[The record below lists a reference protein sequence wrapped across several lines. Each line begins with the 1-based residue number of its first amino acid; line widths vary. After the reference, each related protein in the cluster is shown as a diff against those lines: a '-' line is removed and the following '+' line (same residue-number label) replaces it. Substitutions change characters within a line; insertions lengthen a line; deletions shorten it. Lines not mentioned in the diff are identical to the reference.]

1 MAATASTVANI
12 MIGND
17 GEAVA
22 VAALVSLGQPGPDSE
37 SSFDRRTYGEFFK
50 DLDEEDIMDSEP
62 SERNDDEGEG
72 NSESEEDQLMETQYG
87 NEDDSN
93 LVSYSIYV
101 INIFLTACI
110 RSPRFGTP
118 RKKRQEVNIP
128 FEVPYKNDTRD
139 LTGIASL
146 TRTKIFRFFYY
157 YSKLFSKL

>member
-87 NEDDSN
+87 K
-93 LVSYSIYV
+93 L
-101 INIFLTACI
+101 
-110 RSPRFGTP
+110 R
-118 RKKRQEVNIP
+118 RQ
-128 FEVPYKNDTRD
+128 
-139 LTGIASL
+139 
-146 TRTKIFRFFYY
+146 
-157 YSKLFSKL
+157 